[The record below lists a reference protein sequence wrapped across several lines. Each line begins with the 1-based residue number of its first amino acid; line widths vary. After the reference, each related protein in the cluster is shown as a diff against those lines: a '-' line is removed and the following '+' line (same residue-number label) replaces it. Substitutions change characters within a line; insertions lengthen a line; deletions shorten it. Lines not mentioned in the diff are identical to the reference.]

1 MSQNFI
7 EIVLTVS
14 METHEAFR
22 QRGREQTLEGRP
34 GPLDFANTFCNLL
47 EVGLKTAEVFGRGW
61 GYLVLVLGTVVF
73 LVIVIIESM
82 RRTARQGISNGV
94 TNLCNAKMCGRRCW

>member
-14 METHEAFR
+14 MEMHEAFR

-34 GPLDFANTFCNLL
+34 GPLDFAN
-47 EVGLKTAEVFGRGW
+47 VGRPL
-61 GYLVLVLGTVVF
+61 YD
-73 LVIVIIESM
+73 
-82 RRTARQGISNGV
+82 RTG
-94 TNLCNAKMCGRRCW
+94 